1 MKNEK
6 HIEQFLDSLNGVQRA
21 SAPAFLSTRIRA
33 RLQEEKALSWFDRS
47 LRWISQPAVALSLV
61 ALVVMVH
68 TLTII
73 GNRNQ
78 TATALSTE
86 TTETE
91 QDEFAVQF
99 TSFDNMENSTP

>member
-1 MKNEK
+1 MNNEK
-6 HIEQFLDSLNGVQRA
+6 HIEQILDSLNGVQRA

-33 RLQEEKALSWFDRS
+33 RLQEEKGLSWFDRS

-73 GNRNQ
+73 GTRNQ
-78 TATALSTE
+78 AATAVNTE

>member
-1 MKNEK
+1 MNNEQ
-6 HIEQFLDSLNGVQRA
+6 HIEELLDSLNGVQRA

-33 RLQEEKALSWFDRS
+33 RLQEERALSWFDRS

-61 ALVVMVH
+61 SLVVMVH

-73 GNRNQ
+73 STRNQ
-78 TATALSTE
+78 PSAVVSTE